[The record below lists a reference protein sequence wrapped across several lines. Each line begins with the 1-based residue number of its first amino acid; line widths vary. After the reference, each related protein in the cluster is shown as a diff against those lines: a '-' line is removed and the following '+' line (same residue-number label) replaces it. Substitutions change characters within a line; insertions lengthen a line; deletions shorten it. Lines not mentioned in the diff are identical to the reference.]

1 MIIKKN
7 YNSKIPIILLVIFT
21 ELIIGGLGRLFY
33 FPLRISLFIFA
44 FIYALLYAYKKKIV
58 IPRYIILGILSLFL
72 YCLSG
77 VLIGVFRGNSL
88 NISLKDITNFI
99 SILYVIVF
107 IICINYDRNILY
119 KLIKLFRLYVFCLS
133 IVTISIFIW
142 SYFAKYLGID
152 AIQTLVNFKE
162 KTNYGFI
169 TGWLYDMKFAR
180 VYFANGI
187 YMQISLSL
195 VISDILKFKEKKY
208 YIEAM
213 ILMLAI
219 FSSGT
224 RGYWLGSFLVIVM
237 HFIIAKNI
245 NKFKLIKIGIT
256 ILLILIPLL
265 IIVPEK
271 ELILDRLFSITDFE
285 NDISNNIRSIQ
296 IECLNEEIKK
306 HPIIGGGFGSSLTN
320 YEKIT
325 GRDGLNVE
333 VYYLELLYKTG
344 IIGIIVILYLL
355 LTIFI
360 KTYRLILNNYLYD
373 DDKQLLNAWMISVI
387 SVIIVGISNP
397 YMKGAFGVFILDML
411 IIMNIV
417 FEFNINKNNYIKKEK
432 I

>member
-88 NISLKDITNFI
+88 KISLKDITNFI

-119 KLIKLFRLYVFCLS
+119 KLIKLFRMYVFCLS

-208 YIEAM
+208 YIG
-213 ILMLAI
+213 I
-219 FSSGT
+219 
-224 RGYWLGSFLVIVM
+224 
-237 HFIIAKNI
+237 NI
-245 NKFKLIKIGIT
+245 
-256 ILLILIPLL
+256 
-265 IIVPEK
+265 
-271 ELILDRLFSITDFE
+271 
-285 NDISNNIRSIQ
+285 
-296 IECLNEEIKK
+296 
-306 HPIIGGGFGSSLTN
+306 
-320 YEKIT
+320 Y
-325 GRDGLNVE
+325 
-333 VYYLELLYKTG
+333 
-344 IIGIIVILYLL
+344 
-355 LTIFI
+355 
-360 KTYRLILNNYLYD
+360 
-373 DDKQLLNAWMISVI
+373 
-387 SVIIVGISNP
+387 
-397 YMKGAFGVFILDML
+397 
-411 IIMNIV
+411 
-417 FEFNINKNNYIKKEK
+417 
-432 I
+432 

>member
-1 MIIKKN
+1 M
-7 YNSKIPIILLVIFT
+7 
-21 ELIIGGLGRLFY
+21 
-33 FPLRISLFIFA
+33 
-44 FIYALLYAYKKKIV
+44 
-58 IPRYIILGILSLFL
+58 
-72 YCLSG
+72 
-77 VLIGVFRGNSL
+77 
-88 NISLKDITNFI
+88 
-99 SILYVIVF
+99 
-107 IICINYDRNILY
+107 
-119 KLIKLFRLYVFCLS
+119 
-133 IVTISIFIW
+133 
-142 SYFAKYLGID
+142 
-152 AIQTLVNFKE
+152 
-162 KTNYGFI
+162 
-169 TGWLYDMKFAR
+169 
-180 VYFANGI
+180 
-187 YMQISLSL
+187 
-195 VISDILKFKEKKY
+195 
-208 YIEAM
+208 
-213 ILMLAI
+213 
-219 FSSGT
+219 
-224 RGYWLGSFLVIVM
+224 
-237 HFIIAKNI
+237 
-245 NKFKLIKIGIT
+245 
-256 ILLILIPLL
+256 IPLL